1 MLTGRVEARNLALVS
16 VKVAGGGGESPPPR
30 GGVGGAFLILAH
42 HACVRSPWQRTARSR
57 SKLREGANLPALL
70 AAFGA
75 GKGHF
80 VRMISEDDSGTSTT
94 ELQIEEDNELPII
107 QLCGLVE
114 EFRYPLA
121 GLWGRP
127 LLPLWARSSTETIQ
141 VRI

>member
-1 MLTGRVEARNLALVS
+1 MNERVHVPGQGQ
-16 VKVAGGGGESPPPR
+16 KPR
-30 GGVGGAFLILAH
+30 SGQREGLREGKGVGGAFWILAH
-42 HACVRSPWQRTARSR
+42 YACVQSPRQRTAGSR
-57 SKLREGANLPALL
+57 SKLDEGANLPALL
-70 AAFGA
+70 AAFGT

-80 VRMISEDDSGTSTT
+80 VRMMSEDDSGTSTT
-94 ELQIEEDNELPII
+94 ELHVEEDNELPII

-121 GLWGRP
+121 GFWERP